1 MPIAWTIPVLTIA
14 AFLTATLSG
23 LIGMGGGI
31 LLLAIMFSFIE
42 SHGEVI
48 PLHGSVQLVSNS
60 TRAVAFVRD
69 ADWPTLGRFALGAVP
84 GACIGS
90 FVLWR
95 IGRLEG
101 ADPYLKML
109 IGLYVLLAAYLPMP
123 RRAEQAGRWYDF
135 PLLGLISGA
144 AALTVGAVAPL
155 IAPLIARR
163 QFVKERLIATNA
175 LCQILTH
182 LLKLPA
188 FWIIGSLDPT
198 RFSVLFLCMAAA
210 TIPGTL
216 LGKRILRHVSP
227 GLFMTLFRLA
237 LTVAG
242 LKVFIWDGL
251 LGVAGAGTNAQ

>member
-23 LIGMGGGI
+23 VIGMGGGI
-31 LLLAIMFSFIE
+31 LLLAIMFSCLE

-84 GACIGS
+84 GACIGAV
-90 FVLWR
+90 VLWR
-95 IGRLEG
+95 LGELEG

-109 IGLYVLLAAYLPMP
+109 IGAYVLVAAYLPTP
-123 RRAEQAGRWYDF
+123 RRAEHAGRWYDF
-135 PLLGLISGA
+135 PLLGLICGA

-155 IAPLIARR
+155 IAPLFARR

-182 LLKLPA
+182 LLKIPA
-188 FWIIGSLDPT
+188 FWIIGALEPSQ
-198 RFSVLFLCMAAA
+198 FSILFLCMAAA

-227 GLFMTLFRLA
+227 SLFMILFRVA

-242 LKVFIWDGL
+242 LKVFFLDGVL
-251 LGVAGAGTNAQ
+251 ALAGPANGP

>member
-1 MPIAWTIPVLTIA
+1 MASAWTIPLLTIA
-14 AFLTATLSG
+14 ALLTATLSG

-31 LLLAIMFSFIE
+31 LLLAIMFSFLE

-48 PLHGSVQLVSNS
+48 PLHGAVQLVSNG
-60 TRAVAFVRD
+60 TRAVVFVRD
-69 ADWPTLGRFALGAVP
+69 AHWPTFGRFALGAVP

-109 IGLYVLLAAYLPMP
+109 IGVYVLVAAYLPAP
-123 RRAEQAGRWYDF
+123 RRVEQSGHWYDF
-135 PLLGLISGA
+135 PLLGLICGA

-155 IAPLIARR
+155 IAPLFARR

-188 FWIIGSLDPT
+188 FWVIGALDPT
-198 RFSVLFLCMAAA
+198 RFSGLFLCMAAA

-227 GLFMTLFRLA
+227 GLFMTLFRTA
-237 LTVAG
+237 LTAAG
-242 LKVFIWDGL
+242 LKVLVWDGVL
-251 LGVAGAGTNAQ
+251 ALAESAG